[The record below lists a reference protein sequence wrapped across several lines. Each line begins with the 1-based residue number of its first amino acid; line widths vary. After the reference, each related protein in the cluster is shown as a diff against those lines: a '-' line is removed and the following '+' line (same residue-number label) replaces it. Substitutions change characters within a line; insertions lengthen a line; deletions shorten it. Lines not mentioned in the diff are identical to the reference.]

1 MSAEP
6 VLSVIVPVRNVARY
20 LPDMLTSLALNA
32 EPGFEYVVIDDG
44 SDDSTPKVIADY
56 AQRMALTTIRNEIPV
71 GLASARNVGLDAAR
85 GRYLTFLD
93 GDDWIGPGYLRQ
105 LVDSIDGLG
114 CDFVRVDHIQVSE
127 RDRVTHRAP
136 EARRNVVLEPRSGI
150 VPASRRTMVDYPYAW
165 AGIYRREIRD
175 IIRFDDGLHTAED
188 RPWIWR
194 LHQQTQSY
202 AVASIA
208 GVFYRRLV
216 ANSLT
221 QIADDRQLH
230 FIDAFTLVLTQVATE
245 PDLQP
250 KAIRQTFAVLAH
262 QIQTSARFSHAQRKV
277 MRHRAQVMLA
287 SLPPKALVAALPPDN
302 RRELIRPLLPRE
314 ARRLDAA

>member
-1 MSAEP
+1 M
-6 VLSVIVPVRNVARY
+6 LSVIVPVRNVARY
-20 LPDMLTSLALNA
+20 LPDMLTSLELNH
-32 EPGFEYVVIDDG
+32 EPGFEYILIDDG
-44 SDDSTPKVIADY
+44 SDDSTPKVIAEY
-56 AQRMALTTIRNEIPV
+56 GERMAITRIRHDVAV
-71 GLASARNVGLDAAR
+71 GLASARNAGLDVAN

-93 GDDWIGPGYLRQ
+93 GDDWLGRGYLRQ
-105 LVDSIDGLG
+105 LVDVIDRLG
-114 CDFVRVDHIQVSE
+114 CDFVRVDHVQVHD
-127 RDRVTHRAP
+127 RDRVIHRAP
-136 EARRNVVLEPRSGI
+136 EARRNVVLDPRSGI

-165 AGIYRREIRD
+165 AGVYRREIREV
-175 IIRFDDGLHTAED
+175 IRFDDGLHTAED

-194 LHQQTQSY
+194 LHQQADSY
-202 AVASIA
+202 AVASLA

-216 ANSLT
+216 SNSLT

-230 FIDAFTLVLTQVATE
+230 FLDAFTMVLAQVVDQ

-277 MRHRAQVMLA
+277 MRQRARAMLA
-287 SLPPKALVAALPPDN
+287 TLPPEALIAALPPDN
-302 RRELIRPLLPRE
+302 RRELVRPLLPRA

>member
-1 MSAEP
+1 M
-6 VLSVIVPVRNVARY
+6 LSVIVPVRNVARY

-32 EPGFEYVVIDDG
+32 EPGFEYIVVDDG

-56 AQRMALTTIRNEIPV
+56 AQQMALTTIRHETAV
-71 GLASARNVGLDAAR
+71 GLASARNAGLDVAK

-93 GDDWIGPGYLRQ
+93 GDDWIARGYLRQ

-114 CDFVRVDHIQVSE
+114 CDFVRVDHIQVHE
-127 RDRVTHRAP
+127 RDRTIHRAP
-136 EARRNVVLEPRSGI
+136 EARRNVVLDPRSGI

-175 IIRFDDGLHTAED
+175 VIRFDDGLHTAED

-194 LHQQTQSY
+194 LHRNTDSY
-202 AVASIA
+202 AVASLS

-216 ANSLT
+216 AGSLT
-221 QIADDRQLH
+221 QIADDRQLQ
-230 FIDAFTLVLTQVATE
+230 FLDAFTMVLAQVAGQ

-262 QIQTSARFSHAQRKV
+262 QIQTSARFSHAQRRV
-277 MRHRAQVMLA
+277 LRQRAKVMLA
-287 SLPPKALVAALPPDN
+287 GLPADALVAALPPDN
-302 RRELIRPLLPRE
+302 RRELIRPLLPRA